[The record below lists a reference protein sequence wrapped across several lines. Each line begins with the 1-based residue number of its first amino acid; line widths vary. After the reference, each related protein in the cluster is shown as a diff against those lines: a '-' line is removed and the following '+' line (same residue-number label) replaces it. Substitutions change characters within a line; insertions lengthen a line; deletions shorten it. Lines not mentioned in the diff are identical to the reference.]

1 MKRIDCVLQNIS
13 KILSRLW
20 KILRINKIDY
30 HDLIFFFYTDVK
42 NNINLLELN
51 GLRWCNQVDTILNK
65 MHFVDN

>member
-51 GLRWCNQVDTILNK
+51 GLRWCNQVDTILNE